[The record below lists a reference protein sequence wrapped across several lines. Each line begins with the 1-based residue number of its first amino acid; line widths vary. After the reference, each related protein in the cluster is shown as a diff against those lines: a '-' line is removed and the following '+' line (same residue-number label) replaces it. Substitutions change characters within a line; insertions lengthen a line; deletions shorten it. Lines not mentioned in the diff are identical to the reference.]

1 MVSYFVDFFTGKF
14 VQVYKIIA
22 FDFDGTL
29 VDSVD
34 FCLSVFDLV
43 FAKFM
48 GDKAP
53 DREDV
58 YQNFGM
64 NEPGVIKYYMGSRN
78 PEAEADF
85 YRLHRELHP
94 EMCPE
99 TFPDVIDFL
108 EYLKSCGIRL
118 TVLTG
123 RSETTCKIS
132 MDFLKLNGY
141 FDSFQ
146 TGSFERNDKAAQLRT
161 LMEKYQLQA
170 DELAYVGDAVSDAE
184 ACIKAGVDCLS
195 AAWAKS
201 ARIAELEKIN
211 PGKVF
216 RTVEDMQNYLASL
229 L

>member
-1 MVSYFVDFFTGKF
+1 M
-14 VQVYKIIA
+14 YKLIA

-29 VDSVD
+29 ADSVD
-34 FCLSVFDLV
+34 FCLAVFEKV
-43 FAKFM
+43 FEKYL

-53 DREDV
+53 TRESI

-64 NEPGVIKYYMGSRN
+64 NEPGVIKFYMGKMV
-78 PEAEADF
+78 PEADEYF
-85 YRLHRELHP
+85 YKLHREMHADS
-94 EMCPE
+94 CPE
-99 TFPDVIDFL
+99 TFPGTVGLLEFL
-108 EYLKSCGIRL
+108 QKNGVRL
-118 TVLTG
+118 ALLTG

-132 MDFLKLNGY
+132 MDFLKLGH
-141 FDSFQ
+141 FFESFQ
-146 TGSFERNDKAAQLRT
+146 TGSPERNDKAAQLRT

-216 RTVEDMQNYLASL
+216 RTVGDMQNYLISL

>member
-1 MVSYFVDFFTGKF
+1 M
-14 VQVYKIIA
+14 YKLIA

-29 VDSVD
+29 ADSVD
-34 FCLSVFDLV
+34 FCLAVFEKV
-43 FAKFM
+43 FEKYL

-53 DREDV
+53 TRESI

-64 NEPGVIKYYMGSRN
+64 NEPGVIKFYMGKMV
-78 PEAEADF
+78 PEADEYF
-85 YRLHRELHP
+85 YKLHREMHAGS
-94 EMCPE
+94 CPE
-99 TFPDVIDFL
+99 TFPGTVGLLEFL
-108 EYLKSCGIRL
+108 QKNGVRL
-118 TVLTG
+118 ALLTG

-132 MDFLKLNGY
+132 MDFLKLGH
-141 FDSFQ
+141 FFESFQ
-146 TGSFERNDKAAQLRT
+146 TGSPERNDKAAQLRA

-170 DELAYVGDAVSDAE
+170 HELAYVGDAVSDAE

-216 RTVEDMQNYLASL
+216 RTVGDIQNYLISL

>member
-1 MVSYFVDFFTGKF
+1 M
-14 VQVYKIIA
+14 YKLIA

-29 VDSVD
+29 ADSVD
-34 FCLSVFDLV
+34 FCLAVFEKV
-43 FAKFM
+43 FEKYL

-53 DREDV
+53 TRESI

-64 NEPGVIKYYMGSRN
+64 NEPGVIKFYMGKMV
-78 PEAEADF
+78 PEADEYF
-85 YRLHRELHP
+85 YKLHREMHADS
-94 EMCPE
+94 CPE
-99 TFPDVIDFL
+99 TFPGTVGLLEFL
-108 EYLKSCGIRL
+108 QKNGVRL
-118 TVLTG
+118 ALLTG

-132 MDFLKLNGY
+132 MDFLKLGH
-141 FDSFQ
+141 FFESFQ
-146 TGSFERNDKAAQLRT
+146 TGSPERNDKAAQLRA

-170 DELAYVGDAVSDAE
+170 HEIAYVGDAVSDAE

-216 RTVEDMQNYLASL
+216 RTVGDMQNYLASL